1 MIICPPNE
9 WRLSY
14 LCPACGNLYFG
25 STKSSYTVFG
35 GVFYSDGSRYLYGA
49 NDTWITKCPRCNQYF
64 AKEYLF
70 PLPQPIAA
78 KDVPQE
84 LLDRP
89 WRGEGKSFGH
99 IDFDC
104 TDGEYGRQLW
114 ENVVRQGL
122 YFPVNAYS
130 WDRKEYNIRAHKEL
144 WYQYN
149 QNREEVSEETYL
161 AHCRTL
167 LGMLDERHT
176 DTRLTLAELYRNIG
190 DFEKCVALLES
201 IAVSQKEEA
210 LFACIKAEMQKGNT
224 RTVVVEQYP
233 L

>member
-1 MIICPPNE
+1 MTILHPDE
-9 WRLSY
+9 WKLSF

-25 STKSSYTVFG
+25 STESSYSVFG
-35 GVFYSDGSRYLYGA
+35 GIRYSDGSQILYGV
-49 NDTWITKCPRCNQYF
+49 NDTWITKCPRCKQYF

-70 PLPQPIAA
+70 PLPYAVKPQ
-78 KDVPQE
+78 DVPKA

-89 WRGEGKSFGH
+89 WRDEGKHFGH
-99 IDFDC
+99 IDSDC
-104 TDGEYGRQLW
+104 TDGEYGRKLW
-114 ENVVRQGL
+114 ENVLRQGL
-122 YFPVNAYS
+122 YFPITAYS

-176 DTRLTLAELYRNIG
+176 DTCLTLAELYRNIG
-190 DFEKCVALLES
+190 DFEKSAALLEN
-201 IAVSQKEEA
+201 ATVPPKEEA
-210 LFACIKAEMQKGNT
+210 LFSCIKAEVQKRNKT
-224 RTVVVEQYP
+224 TVIAEQHS